1 MATSSARRITVFLSV
16 AGCHVA
22 ARDGV
27 CSGDIHGLFENMRRV
42 IFDGMGSTNETLL
55 SVMTQKQTTL

>member
-1 MATSSARRITVFLSV
+1 M
-16 AGCHVA
+16 
-22 ARDGV
+22 
-27 CSGDIHGLFENMRRV
+27 FENMRRV